1 MATKH
6 KTKIE
11 KTFSA
16 EFIPLPVT
24 IQHEVV
30 IRMLGVAVVAQR
42 MFMTS
47 ELYDY
52 FGSMEDY
59 ALILLG
65 YTNKGVNSNFTDALY
80 NHITDLSKSI
90 DLYDEPRTEDLGRE
104 VLKKWQREFKM
115 LEKNPEYY
123 DDL

>member
-1 MATKH
+1 M
-6 KTKIE
+6 KTE
-11 KTFSA
+11 AHQTFSKD
-16 EFIPLPVT
+16 FIPLPVT

-47 ELYDY
+47 SLSDY
-52 FGSMEDY
+52 FSSMERY

-65 YTNKGVNSNFTDALY
+65 YTDKGVNSNFTDALY
-80 NHITDLSKSI
+80 AHITDLSKSI
-90 DLYDEPRTEDLGRE
+90 DLYDQPRTEDLGRE
-104 VLKKWQREFKM
+104 VLKKWRREFKM
-115 LEKNPEYY
+115 LEKNPEHY